1 MTGVD
6 DISGARA
13 ELRLGLG
20 VMEMAS
26 SSKSSSC
33 IAADM
38 MNVGLNPFPATV
50 G

>member
-6 DISGARA
+6 DISGGRA

-20 VMEMAS
+20 VIEMAS

-38 MNVGLNPFPATV
+38 MDVGPTRFQLL
-50 G
+50 